1 MIIDFHTHI
10 TAPEIIERRDDYLV
24 RENRG
29 RGRGTT
35 PGPSPHDSEALS

>member
-1 MIIDFHTHI
+1 MIIYFHTHM
-10 TAPEIIERRDDYLV
+10 TAPETIERRGEYPV

-35 PGPSPHDSEALS
+35 PGPSPQGSEVLS